1 VARHGRGAGAGAS
14 AHSGAARG
22 AGRSGRLI
30 RDRGTAVF
38 LATVAAL
45 TALRLAML
53 WTSTAGLHYDEAQ
66 YWVWA
71 QDPAWGYF
79 SKPPMVAWLIALA
92 EPVCGSGAACVRSPA
107 PLLWAGTALATF
119 GVGAALFGRRVG
131 VWAGWAALLAP
142 GAAFSA
148 RILSTDVPLL
158 LFWALALLAWVRLRA
173 GGGVGWATLL
183 AGALGLG
190 LLSKYAMLYFY
201 GCVAVAAVADP
212 ASRRVLTKRAAVAAL
227 AVGLTALIPN
237 LLWNLEHGGATVR
250 HTAANASGAGLS
262 LGLADGVEFVAAQFA
277 LAGPVIL
284 TGLILAAVRPR
295 MAETRLLLAFS
306 LPIFLVVTGLALLT
320 RAHGNWAATA
330 LIATF
335 VLGAAHLLARERR
348 GWLAGALA
356 LGAAAQA
363 GLFLADANA
372 ARLSIAGRAPY
383 AVALG
388 WEATA
393 RAVAETARAQGAVAV
408 VTERRRDAAALTYH
422 LRGETLPVLAWPG
435 PGGVPDDHFQ
445 MSVPATGREAGPLLI
460 VAGCASPE
468 RIAAAAEGVASLGP
482 RQVATGPGEMRTVW
496 LFRADRARPGL
507 RPPDCP

>member
-1 VARHGRGAGAGAS
+1 
-14 AHSGAARG
+14 
-22 AGRSGRLI
+22 
-30 RDRGTAVF
+30 VF
-38 LATVAAL
+38 LAAVAAL
-45 TALRLAML
+45 TALRLGML
-53 WTSTAGLHYDEAQ
+53 WASTAGLHYDEAQ

-79 SKPPMVAWLIALA
+79 SKPPMVAWLVALA

-107 PLLWAGTALATF
+107 PLLWAGTALAIF
-119 GVGAALFGRRVG
+119 GIGAVLFGKRVG

-173 GGGVGWATLL
+173 GGGAGWAALL
-183 AGALGLG
+183 AAALGLG
-190 LLSKYAMLYFY
+190 LLSKYAMLYFC
-201 GCVAVAAVADP
+201 GCVAVAAVVDP
-212 ASRRVLTKRAAVAAL
+212 ASRRALMRPAVAAAL
-227 AVGLTALIPN
+227 AVGLAALLPN
-237 LLWNLEHGGATVR
+237 VLWNLEHGGATVR
-250 HTAANASGAGLS
+250 HTAANASGGGLS
-262 LGLADGVEFVAAQFA
+262 LGLGDGLEFLAAQFA

-284 TGLILAAVRPR
+284 TGVILAAVRPR
-295 MAETRLLLAFS
+295 TAETRLLLAFS
-306 LPIFLVVTGLALLT
+306 LPILLVVTGVALLT

-330 LIATF
+330 LVATF
-335 VLGAAHLLARERR
+335 VLGTAHLLKRARR
-348 GWLAGALA
+348 GWLAGGLA

-372 ARLSIAGRAPY
+372 ARLMIAGRAPY
-383 AVALG
+383 SVTLG

-393 RAVAETARAQGAVAV
+393 RAVAEAARAQGAVAV

-422 LRGETLPVLAWPG
+422 LRDADLPVLAWPG

-445 MSVPATGREAGPLLI
+445 MSMPLTGREAGPLLV
-460 VAGCASPE
+460 VAGCTDPG
-468 RIAAAAEGVASLGP
+468 RIVAAANGVVALGP
-482 RQVATGPGEMRTVW
+482 RQVATGPDETRTVW
-496 LFRADRARPGL
+496 LFGADRSRPGL